1 MARLSVN
8 QFSIHT
14 LTKTIVGILITAAFV
29 FTAAISTLIYYIDD
43 AEIDWKSY
51 KQSSAPQE
59 AIYASVLRTLGY
71 GGMVHNFKNS
81 IIRLDENRAIKARQQ
96 AVSTMFELKRLKVA
110 DPTGETHA
118 AIEKIRSVVKLYIEN
133 TYVIVS
139 MIKKGSSAEE
149 IDAVVEI
156 NPAPMKEGFDLISG
170 RFQGNSAADTFG
182 KSHYL
187 GELYLEIGINRM
199 IHQFKNYVLRQEDK
213 RISRVTEAIFSAR
226 TTITSY
232 ENLGI
237 SAIEQ
242 AALNDIRS
250 VLLSYENGL
259 QTAQKLISG
268 GISIAELDQKIK
280 IDDGPAI
287 SAMDQL
293 VQAIALETTNASS
306 TVTNGLAWVKKASLA
321 IGIVTAIL
329 FLLLSVGI
337 YLILTRGISRPA
349 NEISNALKQLSEG
362 NTDVDFNR
370 LVAKSEIGE
379 IARISNVFRD
389 SLISNQ
395 KMAQEQNAHLDEQ
408 RKMAAKQAELLEEQ
422 KQMAA
427 EQQKAAADL
436 AEQRKQ
442 TDAFQDQMRFTVE
455 AAALGDFSK
464 RIEASFSDPNLVT
477 FANSVNALIEG
488 VDTAII
494 KINYVVESLSKSD
507 LSNRMD
513 GDFKGALGILQNAMN
528 RALETVSNTIDSVSE
543 STERITSETSQISQ
557 ASQQLSSRTEIQAD
571 TLGKTAISLNQ
582 LTASVNSVAEGAQ
595 NANLVVAQATQL
607 AEESG
612 EVVLETI
619 TAMGAIQGSSRKI
632 SKIISVID
640 DIAFQTNL
648 LALNAGVE
656 AARAGEAGRGF
667 AVVASEVRALALRS
681 SEAAREI
688 SDLISNSAAEVT
700 RGVVLVNS
708 AGDFLKNITVSVAS
722 ISKHVEDV
730 ATSASE
736 QASDLSEINNSIKEL
751 DEVTQQNVAMFEET
765 AASTVSLSQEAD
777 SLLSSVSNFNTKES
791 LSQRSTPPEYKE
803 TAAKAC

>member
-1 MARLSVN
+1 MARLSVS

-14 LTKTIVGILITAAFV
+14 LTKAIVGILIAAAFA
-29 FTAAISTLIYYIDD
+29 FTATIGSLIYYIDE
-43 AEIDWKSY
+43 AERDWEHY
-51 KQSSAPQE
+51 KQSNAPQE
-59 AIYASVLRTLGY
+59 AIYASVLRTLGF

-81 IIRLDENRAIKARQQ
+81 IIGLDTKRAIKARQQ
-96 AVSTMFELKRLKVA
+96 AVSTMFELRRLEVA

-118 AIEKIRSVVKLYIEN
+118 EIEKIRGVVKLYIEN
-133 TYVIVS
+133 TYVVVS
-139 MIKKGSSAEE
+139 MIKAGNSAEE

-156 NPAPMKEGFDLISG
+156 NPGPMKEGFDFISE
-170 RFQGNSAADTFG
+170 RLKGNSAADKFG

-187 GELYLEIGINRM
+187 GELYLAIGINRM

-213 RISRVTEAIFSAR
+213 RVSRVTKDIEAAR
-226 TTITSY
+226 AAITSY
-232 ENLGI
+232 ESLGV
-237 SAIEQ
+237 STVEKT
-242 AALNDIRS
+242 ALNDIRS
-250 VLLSYENGL
+250 VLISYENGM
-259 QTAQKLISG
+259 QTAQKLVSG

-293 VQAIALETTNASS
+293 VQAIALETFNAST
-306 TVTNGLAWVKKASLA
+306 TVTNGLAWVKRDSMI
-321 IGIVTAIL
+321 IGVVTAIL
-329 FLLLSVGI
+329 FLALSIGI

-349 NEISNALKQLSEG
+349 NKISNSLKLLSEG
-362 NTDVDFNR
+362 NTDVDFDT

-379 IARISNVFRD
+379 IARISNIFRD
-389 SLISNQ
+389 SLINNQ
-395 KMAQEQNAHLDEQ
+395 KMAQEQKAHLDEQ
-408 RKMAAKQAELLEEQ
+408 QKMAAKQTELLDEQ

-427 EQQKAAADL
+427 EQQKSAADL
-436 AEQRKQ
+436 AEKRKQ

-455 AAALGDFSK
+455 AAAQGDFSK
-464 RIEASFSDPNLVT
+464 RIKANFSDPNLVDFT
-477 FANSVNALIEG
+477 SSINALIEG

-494 KINYVVESLSKSD
+494 KINYVVESLSESD
-507 LSNRMD
+507 LGNRMD
-513 GDFKGALGILQNAMN
+513 GDFKGAFAVLQKALNS
-528 RALETVSNTIDSVSE
+528 ALETVSNTIDNVSE
-543 STERITSETSQISQ
+543 STERITSETLQISQ

-571 TLGKTAISLNQ
+571 TLGKTAVSLNQ

-595 NANLVVAQATQL
+595 NANLVVAQATKL
-607 AEESG
+607 AAESG

-619 TAMGAIQGSSRKI
+619 TAMGAIQGSSQKI
-632 SKIISVID
+632 SKIIGVID

-681 SEAAREI
+681 SDAAREI
-688 SDLISNSAAEVT
+688 SDLISNSATEVT
-700 RGVVLVNS
+700 RGVTLVNS
-708 AGDFLKNITVSVAS
+708 AGDFLKNITASVES

-730 ATSASE
+730 AISASE

-765 AASTVSLSQEAD
+765 AASTVSLNQEAD
-777 SLLSSVSNFNTKES
+777 SLLSSVSNFNTKQS
-791 LSQRSTPPEYKE
+791 LPQKNTPPEYRE
-803 TAAKAC
+803 AAAKAC